1 LKLEHCDDRR
11 LEMIALSTVTSHDG
25 TMIAYDVKGSGHPL
39 ILVGGALNTR
49 GEMAPLV
56 DVLAPQFSVY
66 SYDRRGRGD
75 SGDTLPYAVER
86 EIEDLEALIEHA
98 GGAAFLFG
106 HSSGGCLVLQ
116 AARALGPKV
125 AKIAVYEAPY
135 NDDPAAQQAWGAY
148 IRGLTEA
155 LASERRGDAVALFME
170 YVGTPPEQVAG
181 MRGESFWPSLEAIA
195 PTLAYDHT
203 NIMGPTAAVPTE
215 LLAGIEAPTLVMCG
229 SASFPFMCDT
239 ARTIAQAIPNAVFET
254 LDGQAHGAQ
263 PEALAPVL
271 IRFLGA

>member
-1 LKLEHCDDRR
+1 VN
-11 LEMIALSTVTSHDG
+11 TVISHDG
-25 TMIAYDVKGSGHPL
+25 TSIAFDVKGTGHPL
-39 ILVGGALNTR
+39 VLVGGALNTK

-56 DVLAPQFSVY
+56 DALAPQFSVY

-86 EIEDLEALIEHA
+86 EIEDLGALIEHA
-98 GGAAFLFG
+98 GGEASMFG
-106 HSSGGCLVLQ
+106 HSSGGCLVLH

-125 AKIAVYEAPY
+125 TKIAVYEAPY
-135 NDDPAAQQAWGAY
+135 NDDPAAQQAWGVY
-148 IRGLTEA
+148 IRALTEA

-181 MRGESFWPSLEAIA
+181 MRREPFWPSLEAIA

-203 NIMGPTAAVPTE
+203 NIMGSTAAVPGE
-215 LLAGIEAPTLVMCG
+215 LLARIEVPTLVMCG

-239 ARTIAQAIPNAVFET
+239 ARTIAQAIPNAVFDT
-254 LDGQAHGAQ
+254 LEGQTHGAQ
-263 PEALAPVL
+263 PEALAPALVQ
-271 IRFLGA
+271 FLRG